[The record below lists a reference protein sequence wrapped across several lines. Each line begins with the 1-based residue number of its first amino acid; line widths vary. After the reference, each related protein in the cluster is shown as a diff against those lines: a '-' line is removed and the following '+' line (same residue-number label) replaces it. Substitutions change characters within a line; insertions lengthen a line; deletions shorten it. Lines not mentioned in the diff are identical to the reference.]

1 MAPTIQGWQG
11 DIDLLKW
18 AACYCKSHHC
28 ACFPQADTITQAADD
43 FGVSDEIDGEY
54 KTTAAVARTVQGM
67 PGVMDAQSRAARRE
81 GAQVAAEMVEGA
93 EEDAHKEQKWQ
104 FFMQK
109 HFGGSFLTDTMNCR
123 LTPCGTSIT
132 KLHCSSYAFNYLL
145 SHMSISSA
153 GQHVV
158 QRRLQHANCLS

>member
-1 MAPTIQGWQG
+1 MAPTIKGWQG

-54 KTTAAVARTVQGM
+54 KTTAAVARTVQDM
-67 PGVMDAQSRAARRE
+67 PGVMDVQSRAARRE

-104 FFMQK
+104 SFMQK
-109 HFGGSFLTDTMNCR
+109 HFGEPLCTDMLGLQVGVLWQVTYMANMQ
-123 LTPCGTSIT
+123 CGW
-132 KLHCSSYAFNYLL
+132 
-145 SHMSISSA
+145 
-153 GQHVV
+153 
-158 QRRLQHANCLS
+158 LQ